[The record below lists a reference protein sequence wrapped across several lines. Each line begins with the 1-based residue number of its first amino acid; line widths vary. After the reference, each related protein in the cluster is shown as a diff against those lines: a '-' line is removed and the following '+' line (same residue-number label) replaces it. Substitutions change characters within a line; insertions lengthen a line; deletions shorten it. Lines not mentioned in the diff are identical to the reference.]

1 MTYDRCHLADGC
13 AGDEACVALCPDQPR
28 RRAVPGTPERIRR
41 MAYDDENTTEGRPTR
56 TLEARD
62 ARDLPKPFDPW
73 EDADGDWHDD
83 ERQVADWADSA
94 SPRFDEAVGALSLTA
109 IRVGIAQAERVA
121 NEHRRLA
128 VQADDLVQ
136 RLRDAAHSAAEHGR
150 EDQPI
155 RASRG

>member
-1 MTYDRCHLADGC
+1 MASYDA
-13 AGDEACVALCPDQPR
+13 DEA
-28 RRAVPGTPERIRR
+28 T
-41 MAYDDENTTEGRPTR
+41 ENRPTR
-56 TLEARD
+56 TLEARE
-62 ARDLPKPFDPW
+62 RGLDLPKPFDPY
-73 EDADGDWHDD
+73 EATGDWYED

-94 SPRFDEAVGALSLTA
+94 APRFDEAAGALSLTA

-136 RLRDAAHSAAEHGR
+136 RLRDAAHSAGEHGR
-150 EDQPI
+150 EDVPM